1 MRTKT
6 IAMLALLMTALGGCL
21 EPADEPTGSDEP
33 TVASDDPGRDQD
45 EGDPGAAPPRPT
57 TSQVVG
63 TCTANRNC
71 TGAKTCGA
79 WSAWSTCGA
88 SYQRCDASCGFITRA
103 GCSYQAT
110 VSPQNRS
117 RTCTMRATGATCVEV
132 DYREVVVSCPV

>member
-6 IAMLALLMTALGGCL
+6 IAMLTMLITALGGCL
-21 EPADEPTGSDEP
+21 EPTDEGGAPEEP
-33 TVASDDPGRDQD
+33 TVASDDAWDDDR
-45 EGDPGAAPPRPT
+45 GDAPAATPPRPT

-63 TCTANRNC
+63 TCTADRNC
-71 TGAKTCGA
+71 TGTKTCGA

-88 SYQRCDASCGFITRA
+88 SYQRCDASCGFITRS
-103 GCSYQAT
+103 GCTYQAT

>member
-1 MRTKT
+1 MRLDTL
-6 IAMLALLMTALGGCL
+6 AMLGLMFTALGGCL
-21 EPADEPTGSDEP
+21 ES
-33 TVASDDPGRDQD
+33 SDDL
-45 EGDPGAAPPRPT
+45 APPDDPAAVDDDPT
-57 TSQVVG
+57 APGPSTEPSQVVG
-63 TCTANRNC
+63 TCTADRNC
-71 TGAKTCGA
+71 TGTKTCGA

-88 SYQRCDASCGFITRA
+88 SYQRCDASCGFITRS